1 MTSASKDHS
10 TAPGFGPCTSKDRT
24 VDPVTLLC
32 GAEDRTVVRLLALLA
47 AVGRAD
53 QAHPRVRRWGVPLLC
68 AALGLQPLLEHPASG
83 RPALPVS
90 LLLLAGITV
99 PLLWRQSRPV
109 LVFAVVTGF
118 SVTEAACGVL
128 THAHFLAQL
137 IMLYNLARFASP
149 FALAGAVTVAVPQ
162 TLITIL
168 AFSSD
173 VQLKRITTAL
183 ALAVMLTL
191 SMLAMAGLGLGG
203 RVARQYIATLQDR
216 AVRLEVERD
225 QRARLAEAAERARI
239 SREMHDILGHTLA
252 VIVGLADGA
261 AGLVESSPRRG
272 AETLQIIAD
281 SGRGALA
288 DLRRLL
294 GTLREDGTASRGT
307 PLAPQPGLTD
317 LDALVERIRA
327 AGPTVTLHTEGAL
340 AGLPAGLQL
349 TVYRIV
355 QEALTNTL
363 KHAAPTTTIDVSV
376 VATSHAVRV
385 AVEDGGPP
393 RTPRRHPREA
403 GGQGLLGMRE
413 RALLYQG
420 TVTAGPNA
428 RGGWSVRA
436 ELHFAPP
443 THTPTPTEK
452 HPA

>member
-1 MTSASKDHS
+1 MTSASKAHPID
-10 TAPGFGPCTSKDRT
+10 PG
-24 VDPVTLLC
+24 TLL
-32 GAEDRTVVRLLALLA
+32 GSSEDRTVVRLLTLLTS
-47 AVGRAD
+47 VGRAD
-53 QAHPRVRRWGVPLLC
+53 QAHPRIRRWGIPLLC
-68 AALGLQPLLEHPASG
+68 AALGLQPLLEYTASA
-83 RPALPVS
+83 PALPVP

-109 LVFAVVTGF
+109 AVFAVVTGF
-118 SVTEAACGVL
+118 SVAEAACGVL

-137 IMLYNLARFASP
+137 IMLYNLARFATP
-149 FALAGAVTVAVPQ
+149 RALAWAVSIAVPQ
-162 TLITIL
+162 TLITVL

-173 VQLKRITTAL
+173 VQLARITTAL

-191 SMLAMAGLGLGG
+191 SMIAMAGLGLGG
-203 RVARQYIATLQDR
+203 RVARLYITALRDR

-225 QRARLAEAAERARI
+225 QRARLAEAAERTRI

-252 VIVGLADGA
+252 VVVGLADGA
-261 AGLVESSPRRG
+261 AGLAETAPRRG
-272 AETLQIIAD
+272 AETLRIIAD

-294 GTLREDGTASRGT
+294 GTLRDTGTASRET

-317 LDALVERIRA
+317 LDALLERIRT
-327 AGPTVTLHTEGAL
+327 AGPTVTLRTEGTL

-363 KHAAPTTTIDVSV
+363 KHAVLATTIDVVV
-376 VATSHAVRV
+376 VATSHVVRV
-385 AVEDGGPP
+385 AVEDSGPP
-393 RTPRRHPREA
+393 RAPRRHPRDD

-413 RALLYQG
+413 RVSLYQG
-420 TVTAGPNA
+420 TVTAGPNP

-436 ELHFAPP
+436 ELHLAPP
-443 THTPTPTEK
+443 TQTPTHTLTPTPTERN
-452 HPA
+452 PA

>member
-1 MTSASKDHS
+1 VTSASKNS
-10 TAPGFGPCTSKDRT
+10 PAEPG
-24 VDPVTLLC
+24 TLL
-32 GAEDRTVVRLLALLA
+32 GGSEDRTVVRVLTLLASL
-47 AVGRAD
+47 GRAD
-53 QAHPRVRRWGVPLLC
+53 QAHPHVKRWGVPILC
-68 AALGLQPLLEHPASG
+68 AALGLQPLMEYSG
-83 RPALPVS
+83 PEPALPVS
-90 LLLLAGITV
+90 LGLLAGITV

-109 LVFAVVTGF
+109 LVFTVVTGF
-118 SVTEAACGVL
+118 SVAQAACGVL
-128 THAHFLAQL
+128 TNAHFLAQL
-137 IMLYNLARFASP
+137 IMLYNMARFATP
-149 FALAGAVTVAVPQ
+149 LAVAGAVSVAVPQ
-162 TLITIL
+162 TLITVL

-183 ALAVMLTL
+183 ALAVMLSL
-191 SMLAMAGLGLGG
+191 CMLAMAGLGLGG
-203 RVARQYIATLQDR
+203 RVARLYITALQDR

-252 VIVGLADGA
+252 VMVGLADGA
-261 AGLVESSPRRG
+261 AGLAEASPKRG
-272 AETLQIIAD
+272 AETLRIIAD

-294 GTLREDGTASRGT
+294 GTLRENGTTSCDS

-317 LDALVERIRA
+317 LDALLERVRA
-327 AGPTVTLHTEGAL
+327 AGPTVTLHTEGEL
-340 AGLPAGLQL
+340 AGLPPGLQL

-363 KHAAPTTTIDVSV
+363 KHAALATTIDVTV
-376 VATSHAVRV
+376 VATPHTVRV
-385 AVEDGGPP
+385 AAEDSGPA
-393 RTPRRHPREA
+393 RTPRERPRDD

-420 TVTAGPNA
+420 AVTAGPNS

-436 ELHFAPP
+436 ELHLLPP
-443 THTPTPTEK
+443 TDPTTPTEK

>member
-1 MTSASKDHS
+1 MTSASKNS
-10 TAPGFGPCTSKDRT
+10 PAEFGA
-24 VDPVTLLC
+24 LL
-32 GAEDRTVVRLLALLA
+32 GSSEDRTVIRVLTLLASL
-47 AVGRAD
+47 GRAD
-53 QAHPRVRRWGVPLLC
+53 QAHPHVRRWGMPALC
-68 AALGLQPLLEHPASG
+68 AALGLQPLMEYSG
-83 RPALPVS
+83 PGPALPVS
-90 LLLLAGITV
+90 LGLLAGITV

-109 LVFAVVTGF
+109 LVFTIVTGF
-118 SVTEAACGVL
+118 SVAEAACGVL

-137 IMLYNLARFASP
+137 IMLYNLARFAAP
-149 FALAGAVTVAVPQ
+149 LALAGAVSVAVPQ

-191 SMLAMAGLGLGG
+191 CMLAMAGLGLGG
-203 RVARQYIATLQDR
+203 RVARLYITALQDR
-216 AVRLEVERD
+216 AVSLEVERD
-225 QRARLAEAAERARI
+225 QRARLAAAAERARV

-252 VIVGLADGA
+252 VMVGLADGA
-261 AGLVESSPRRG
+261 AGLAEASPKRG

-294 GTLREDGTASRGT
+294 GTLRKNGSASSCDSR
-307 PLAPQPGLTD
+307 LAPQPGLTD
-317 LDALVERIRA
+317 LDALLERVRA
-327 AGPTVTLHTEGAL
+327 AGPTVTLHTEGDL
-340 AGLPAGLQL
+340 AALPAGLQL

-363 KHAAPTTTIDVSV
+363 KHAALATTIDVTV
-376 VATSHAVRV
+376 VATHHAVRV
-385 AVEDGGPP
+385 AVEDSGPP
-393 RTPRRHPREA
+393 RTPGKRPPGD

-420 TVTAGPNA
+420 TVTAGPNS

-436 ELHFAPP
+436 ELHLVPP
-443 THTPTPTEK
+443 TNTPTPTEK
-452 HPA
+452 HTA

>member
-1 MTSASKDHS
+1 M
-10 TAPGFGPCTSKDRT
+10 PI
-24 VDPVTLLC
+24 
-32 GAEDRTVVRLLALLA
+32 
-47 AVGRAD
+47 
-53 QAHPRVRRWGVPLLC
+53 LC
-68 AALGLQPLLEHPASG
+68 AALGLQPLLEYPASG
-83 RPALPVS
+83 PALPVS

-118 SVTEAACGVL
+118 SVAEAACGVL

-137 IMLYNLARFASP
+137 IMLYNLARFATP
-149 FALAGAVTVAVPQ
+149 LALAGAVSVAVPQ

-173 VQLKRITTAL
+173 VQLKRITA
-183 ALAVMLTL
+183 AASLAVML
-191 SMLAMAGLGLGG
+191 MLCMIAMAGLGLGG
-203 RVARQYIATLQDR
+203 RVARLYITALRDR

-252 VIVGLADGA
+252 VMVGLADGA
-261 AGLVESSPRRG
+261 AGLAEASPKRG
-272 AETLQIIAD
+272 AETLKIIAD

-294 GTLREDGTASRGT
+294 GTLRDNDTASCDS
-307 PLAPQPGLTD
+307 PLAPQPGLAD
-317 LDALVERIRA
+317 LDALADRVRA
-327 AGPTVTLHTEGAL
+327 VGSTVTLHTDGRL
-340 AGLPAGLQL
+340 TGLPAGLQL

-363 KHAAPTTTIDVSV
+363 KHSALATTIDVVV

-385 AVEDGGPP
+385 AVEDSGPP
-393 RTPRRHPREA
+393 RTPRKRPRND

-413 RALLYQG
+413 RASLYQG
-420 TVTAGPNA
+420 TVTAGPNS

-436 ELHFAPP
+436 ELHLVPP
-443 THTPTPTEK
+443 TNTPTPTEK

>member
-1 MTSASKDHS
+1 MTSASKNFP
-10 TAPGFGPCTSKDRT
+10 AEPGS
-24 VDPVTLLC
+24 LL
-32 GAEDRTVVRLLALLA
+32 GSSEDRTVVRVLTLLA
-47 AVGRAD
+47 ALSRAD
-53 QAHPRVRRWGVPLLC
+53 LAHPHIKRWGMPILC
-68 AALGLQPLLEHPASG
+68 AALGLQPLVEYPG
-83 RPALPVS
+83 PGPALPVS
-90 LLLLAGITV
+90 LALLAGITV

-109 LVFAVVTGF
+109 LVFTVVTGF
-118 SVTEAACGVL
+118 SVAEAACGIL
-128 THAHFLAQL
+128 TNAHFLAQL
-137 IMLYNLARFASP
+137 IMLYNLARFATP
-149 FALAGAVTVAVPQ
+149 LALAGAVAVVVPQ
-162 TLITIL
+162 TLLTTL

-191 SMLAMAGLGLGG
+191 CMLAVAGLGLGG
-203 RVARQYIATLQDR
+203 RVARLYITTLQDR

-252 VIVGLADGA
+252 VMVGLADGA
-261 AGLVESSPRRG
+261 AGLADANPKRG

-294 GTLREDGTASRGT
+294 GTVRKSGTASCDS

-317 LDALVERIRA
+317 LDALLERVRA
-327 AGPTVTLHTEGAL
+327 AGPTVTLHTGGDL

-363 KHAAPTTTIDVSV
+363 KHAALATAIDVSV
-376 VATSHAVRV
+376 EATARTVRV
-385 AVEDGGPP
+385 AVEDSGPR
-393 RTPRRHPREA
+393 RTPRERPR
-403 GGQGLLGMRE
+403 GDRGQGLLGMRE

-420 TVTAGPNA
+420 TVTAGPNS

-436 ELHFAPP
+436 ELHLLPP
-443 THTPTPTEK
+443 TDSPTPTEK

>member
-1 MTSASKDHS
+1 MTSASKNS
-10 TAPGFGPCTSKDRT
+10 P
-24 VDPVTLLC
+24 VDPGPGTLL
-32 GAEDRTVVRLLALLA
+32 GSSEDRTVVRVLALLA
-47 AVGRAD
+47 SVGRAD
-53 QAHPRVRRWGVPLLC
+53 QAHPRVRRWGMPILC
-68 AALGLQPLLEHPASG
+68 AVLGLQPLMEYPASG
-83 RPALPVS
+83 PALPVS

-118 SVTEAACGVL
+118 SVAEAACGVL

-137 IMLYNLARFASP
+137 ILLYNLARFATP
-149 FALAGAVTVAVPQ
+149 LALAGAVSVAVPQ

-183 ALAVMLTL
+183 SLAVMLTL
-191 SMLAMAGLGLGG
+191 CLIAMAGLGLGG
-203 RVARQYIATLQDR
+203 RVARLYITALHDR

-239 SREMHDILGHTLA
+239 SREMHDILGHTLS
-252 VIVGLADGA
+252 VMVGLADGA
-261 AGLVESSPRRG
+261 AGLAEANPKRG

-294 GTLREDGTASRGT
+294 GTIRQNDTECSDS

-317 LDALVERIRA
+317 LDSLLERVRA
-327 AGPTVTLHTEGAL
+327 AGPTVTLHTEGDL
-340 AGLPAGLQL
+340 AALPAGLQL
-349 TVYRIV
+349 TVYRVV

-363 KHAAPTTTIDVSV
+363 KHAVLATTIDVAV
-376 VATSHAVRV
+376 VATSRTVRV
-385 AVEDGGPP
+385 AVEDNGPP
-393 RTPRRHPREA
+393 RAPRERPRA
-403 GGQGLLGMRE
+403 DGGQGLLGMRE

-420 TVTAGPNA
+420 TVAAGPNS

-436 ELHFAPP
+436 ELHLVPP
-443 THTPTPTEK
+443 TDMPTPTEK
-452 HPA
+452 HPV

>member
-1 MTSASKDHS
+1 VTSASKDS
-10 TAPGFGPCTSKDRT
+10 FVGPGTLLGGSEHRT
-24 VDPVTLLC
+24 VARLLTLL
-32 GAEDRTVVRLLALLA
+32 AS
-47 AVGRAD
+47 VGRAGK
-53 QAHPRVRRWGVPLLC
+53 AHPHVKRWGMPILC
-68 AALGLQPLLEHPASG
+68 TALGLQPLLAYTGPG
-83 RPALPVS
+83 PALPVS
-90 LLLLAGITV
+90 LALLAGITV

-109 LVFAVVTGF
+109 LVFVVVTGF
-118 SVTEAACGVL
+118 SVAQAACGTL
-128 THAHFLAQL
+128 TNAHFLAQL
-137 IMLYNLARFASP
+137 VMLYNLARFATP
-149 FALAGAVTVAVPQ
+149 LALAGAVSVVVPQ
-162 TLITIL
+162 TLVTVL

-183 ALAVMLTL
+183 SLAVMLVL
-191 SMLAMAGLGLGG
+191 GMIAMAGLGLGG
-203 RVARQYIATLQDR
+203 RAARLYITALQDR

-225 QRARLAEAAERARI
+225 QRVRLAEAAERARI

-252 VIVGLADGA
+252 VMVGLADGA
-261 AGLVESSPRRG
+261 AGLAEASPKRG

-294 GTLREDGTASRGT
+294 GTLRENGTASCDS

-317 LDALVERIRA
+317 LDALLERVRT
-327 AGPTVTLHTEGAL
+327 AGPTVTLNTEGDL

-363 KHAAPTTTIDVSV
+363 KHSAPATTIDVV
-376 VATSHAVRV
+376 VMATSHAVRV

-393 RTPRRHPREA
+393 RTPRKRPRDE

-413 RALLYQG
+413 RASLYQG
-420 TVTAGPNA
+420 TVTTGPNP

-436 ELHFAPP
+436 ELHLTPP
-443 THTPTPTEK
+443 TNTPTPTPMEK